1 MSLLSTFTATK
12 MAHRAHASPANTAAT
27 QRACRAG
34 RPRGGRRSPV
44 GTGLSDISDEV
55 AAQRGVCCRRAS
67 RGPGGKAPSQKQMI
81 RFSSS
86 KTLAS
91 SGFIK
96 FPFRLSEE
104 NKGRK

>member
-1 MSLLSTFTATK
+1 MEAGGPLSARAFQTSQTRWP
-12 MAHRAHASPANTAAT
+12 HRGASAAEE
-27 QRACRAG
+27 
-34 RPRGGRRSPV
+34 PRG
-44 GTGLSDISDEV
+44 
-55 AAQRGVCCRRAS
+55 A
-67 RGPGGKAPSQKQMI
+67 GKAPSQKQMI